1 MGIERWSDMNSRKTT
16 ARLAGLL
23 WFLSTATGA
32 FGLLYMRSNVIVP
45 GDATA
50 TASNLIAS
58 EFLFRAAIV
67 SSLFSQIFLFFLGLT
82 LFHWFKEVNQ
92 RLVTVLLASVMISVA
107 IAVVNTLNHFGALLV
122 LSQADFLNVFNA
134 EQRSA
139 MAFIFLRLA
148 NSTGQ
153 GLLEIFWAPYYF
165 SFGRLVIRSG
175 FLPKIFGI
183 LLMIMGVGF
192 ALNVFQKF
200 LFPQF
205 YPALFTQLTMFGGA
219 LGGIP
224 TMLWLLIKGAK
235 VQPLD
240 DQADIANIKQGIG
253 THR

>member
-1 MGIERWSDMNSRKTT
+1 MLKVKTRMNASKST

-23 WFLSTATGA
+23 WLLSTATGG
-32 FGLLYMRSNVIVP
+32 FGLIAIRSNVFVP
-45 GDATA
+45 GDAAA
-50 TASNLIAS
+50 TAGNIMAS

-67 SSLFSQIFLFFLGLT
+67 SGLFSQLFLFFLGLT

-92 RLVTVLLASVMISVA
+92 RLATVLLASVIVSVA
-107 IAVVNTLNHFGALLV
+107 IAVVNTLNHFGALLI
-122 LSQADFLNVFNA
+122 LSGAAFLDVFNI
-134 EQRSA
+134 EQRNA

-148 NSTGQ
+148 NSSGQ

-165 SFGRLVIRSG
+165 SFGLLLLRSR

-205 YPALFTQLTMFGGA
+205 YPALFTQLAMFGGA

-235 VQPLD
+235 VHPLD
-240 DQADIANIKQGIG
+240 DQASELTAASQRKE
-253 THR
+253 